1 MNGTTITKTIVRG
14 FMLLA
19 AAFSFKHILYTGEIH
34 LGLDKA
40 EYWAL
45 PFMIDGMAILGL
57 FWRGE
62 KYSTGTNKIGFWTQL
77 TAGSLS
83 LAANVAAG
91 HSAGQ
96 KAFGIFVIAL
106 FLFTEWASGRVESRA
121 AEVARNKAEAKRAA
135 DKARRDRTK
144 RARTAA
150 NRAENKRVRQ
160 AEVALQ
166 AA

>member
-1 MNGTTITKTIVRG
+1 MNGTTITKAIVRG

-19 AAFSFKHILYTGEIH
+19 AAFSFKHILFTGQVH
-34 LGLDKA
+34 LGLDVA

-45 PFMIDGMAILGL
+45 PFMIDGLAIIGL
-57 FWRGE
+57 IWRGE

-91 HSAGQ
+91 HSTGQ

-121 AEVARNKAEAKRAA
+121 AEVARQKAEAKRTAE
-135 DKARRDRTK
+135 KARRDRTK

-150 NRAENKRVRQ
+150 NRAEARRIKDV
-160 AEVALQ
+160 ESALQ